1 VLLSTVLSKVLV
13 KVVLSAICTLL
24 IMRSFLLREFA
35 VPKETIEQ
43 EQADVRLHS
52 FRVTANDRD
61 SKDGVDA

>member
-1 VLLSTVLSKVLV
+1 
-13 KVVLSAICTLL
+13 
-24 IMRSFLLREFA
+24 MRSFLLREFA

-61 SKDGVDA
+61 SNKDGVDA